1 MAEIGIFTPH
11 KWKGTNM
18 KNKTDP
24 SKLSMV
30 QLAHSYGEAVAI
42 LKSAKAE
49 VDELKA
55 EIERRIKPLVNDYGT
70 AQRELDAVKM
80 KIVKAKNINW
90 DSDALAKLY
99 EQIKSDGA
107 DPSLYIRRKEEY
119 TVSEN
124 AYKDWSQDLKDIFDT
139 ARTEK
144 EPKITFEFMEET
156 NA

>member
-1 MAEIGIFTPH
+1 MEIEV
-11 KWKGTNM
+11 
-18 KNKTDP
+18 DP
-24 SKLSMV
+24 QKLSMI
-30 QLAHSYGEAVAI
+30 QLEYNYKRAFELH
-42 LKSAKAE
+42 KKHKAAL
-49 VDELKA
+49 DLIKA

-70 AQRELDAVKM
+70 VQRELDTVKM

-124 AYKDWSQDLKDIFDT
+124 AYKDWSQDLKDVFDT

-144 EPKITFEFMEET
+144 EPKITFEFMEE
-156 NA
+156 